1 MASSS
6 SQRKYEVFLSFR
18 GEDTRKG
25 FTSHLAAALDQKQ
38 IQFFIDDEELK
49 KGDEISP
56 ALANAIETSDIS
68 IIIFSKDYASSKWCL
83 SELVKILDCKKMNGQ
98 IVIPVFYHV
107 DPSDVR
113 KQSGSFGEAF
123 VEYEKNFPHK
133 VKKWRDALTE
143 ASSLSGYD
151 ATESRTE
158 AELVKEIA
166 ADISKKLEDMSDS
179 TDLDGFVGLNSRI
192 EEVKSLLCLESRDV
206 RIVGIW
212 GMGGIGK
219 TTIASAVFHQI
230 SRHFQG
236 KCFMANVREES
247 NKMEAIHVRDE
258 VISQVLGD
266 KNLKIGTL
274 VIHQNIRKRLRQ
286 VKMLIV
292 LDEVHDGFTQLESLA
307 GELDKFTTGS
317 RIIITTRD
325 KQVLDKCGVNYVY
338 EVEGLEHN
346 KALEL
351 FYRKAFRQNNCP
363 PGFLGL
369 SLEVV
374 HYARNNP
381 LALEVLGSSLY
392 QKSKQQWEDRLHNLR
407 LISEPNIYKVLK
419 ISYDE
424 LNSKEKEMFLDIACF
439 FKGEDLD
446 LVTRIQDNP
455 ISARHGL
462 NNLVGKS
469 LIKISSWNRA
479 NRLQMHD
486 LLQEMGQTIVC
497 QESVKEPGK
506 RSRLWDHIDVSHVL
520 KKNKGTDNIEG
531 IFLNLSKIND
541 LHLSPQAFA
550 KMSNLRLLKFYM
562 PEHDG
567 VPITSSKVH
576 LDQGL
581 EYLPEELRYL
591 HWHEYPLK
599 TLPFDFEPE
608 NLTELSLPYS
618 KVEQSW
624 GGKRKAFK
632 LKFIDLSHSQYLI
645 RMPDLSEAPNL
656 ERINLL
662 NCTNLVSVPSSIQNF
677 NHLSMLCFE
686 GCKSLRSFPSN
697 LHFVCPVTINCGGCI
712 NLTEFPQISGSVT
725 KLILWETAIKEVPS
739 SVGCLTNLKVLG
751 LSQCL
756 RLKRIS
762 TSILK
767 LKSLQNL
774 YLIQCFDLENFP
786 EILEKMEY
794 LSYNALG
801 RTKIRELP
809 STFEKGE
816 GTESQLPS
824 SVADTNDLEGLSLY
838 LRNYALNG
846 CLSSLEYLDLSGN
859 DFESLPASIK
869 QLSRLRKLHLCYC
882 DKLQSIPELPL
893 SLKWLD
899 ASNCERLQTFP
910 EISSYLEEVDA
921 SVLERLSKHYRRLHD
936 YSRYSPR
943 DSSIEFWF
951 NNCLKLNEKAKN
963 NNNLADTQLRIRH
976 MAIASLRLPYE
987 LEVLE
992 PCKLRGSAIIM
1003 PGSKI
1008 PEWFSNQSSGSEITL
1023 QLPHHCCQNL
1033 IGFAVSFV
1041 LVPHEKMWDGFHI
1054 GGTCDFE
1061 MNTLSGRKRV
1071 RGCLFM
1077 NNFNEFTSYSDHVV
1091 VGFNVCGVHFGFPDD
1106 NHHTTV
1112 SFQFNSFV
1120 YVVKHCG
1127 VCPVYAKP
1135 NDTKPNTFTLNFA
1148 SQISKLDDMA
1158 STS

>member
-1 MASSS
+1 
-6 SQRKYEVFLSFR
+6 
-18 GEDTRKG
+18 
-25 FTSHLAAALDQKQ
+25 
-38 IQFFIDDEELK
+38 
-49 KGDEISP
+49 
-56 ALANAIETSDIS
+56 
-68 IIIFSKDYASSKWCL
+68 
-83 SELVKILDCKKMNGQ
+83 MNGQ

-133 VKKWRDALTE
+133 VQKWRDALTE
-143 ASSLSGYD
+143 ASN
-151 ATESRTE
+151 
-158 AELVKEIA
+158 
-166 ADISKKLEDMSDS
+166 S

-247 NKMEAIHVRDE
+247 NKMGAIHVRDE

-292 LDEVHDGFTQLESLA
+292 LDAVHDGFTQLESLA

-346 KALEL
+346 KAFEL
-351 FYRKAFRQNNCP
+351 FYRKAFRQNNYP
-363 PGFLGL
+363 PDFLGL

-446 LVTRIQDNP
+446 L
-455 ISARHGL
+455 
-462 NNLVGKS
+462 
-469 LIKISSWNRA
+469 
-479 NRLQMHD
+479 
-486 LLQEMGQTIVC
+486 
-497 QESVKEPGK
+497 
-506 RSRLWDHIDVSHVL
+506 
-520 KKNKGTDNIEG
+520 GTDNIEG

-624 GGKRKAFK
+624 GGKR
-632 LKFIDLSHSQYLI
+632 LLSSKFIDLSHSQYLI

-697 LHFVCPVTINCGGCI
+697 LHFVCPVTINCGGCV

-739 SVGCLTNLKVLG
+739 SVGCLTNLKVLS
-751 LSQCL
+751 LSQCP

-794 LSYNALG
+794 LNYNALG

-910 EISSYLEEVDA
+910 EISSYLEE
-921 SVLERLSKHYRRLHD
+921 
-936 YSRYSPR
+936 
-943 DSSIEFWF
+943 
-951 NNCLKLNEKAKN
+951 
-963 NNNLADTQLRIRH
+963 
-976 MAIASLRLPYE
+976 
-987 LEVLE
+987 
-992 PCKLRGSAIIM
+992 
-1003 PGSKI
+1003 
-1008 PEWFSNQSSGSEITL
+1008 
-1023 QLPHHCCQNL
+1023 
-1033 IGFAVSFV
+1033 
-1041 LVPHEKMWDGFHI
+1041 
-1054 GGTCDFE
+1054 
-1061 MNTLSGRKRV
+1061 
-1071 RGCLFM
+1071 
-1077 NNFNEFTSYSDHVV
+1077 
-1091 VGFNVCGVHFGFPDD
+1091 
-1106 NHHTTV
+1106 
-1112 SFQFNSFV
+1112 
-1120 YVVKHCG
+1120 
-1127 VCPVYAKP
+1127 
-1135 NDTKPNTFTLNFA
+1135 
-1148 SQISKLDDMA
+1148 
-1158 STS
+1158 

>member
-1 MASSS
+1 MKDDPINFRQGMESSKS
-6 SQRKYEVFLSFR
+6 YKW
-18 GEDTRKG
+18 
-25 FTSHLAAALDQKQ
+25 
-38 IQFFIDDEELK
+38 IDAMNEEIKSMKDNDVWDFVPLLGDVKPIGCKWIFKIKRDSKELK

-68 IIIFSKDYASSKWCL
+68 IIIFSKDHASSKWCL

-123 VEYEKNFPHK
+123 VEYEKNFPYK
-133 VKKWRDALTE
+133 VQKWRDALTE

-192 EEVKSLLCLESRDV
+192 VEVKSLLCVESRDV

-247 NKMEAIHVRDE
+247 NKMGVIHVRDE

-274 VIHQNIRKRLRQ
+274 VIPQNIRKRLRQ

-292 LDEVHDGFTQLESLA
+292 LDDVHDGFTQLESLA

-338 EVEGLEHN
+338 EVEGLELN

-363 PGFLGL
+363 PDFLGL

-455 ISARHGL
+455 ISVRHGL

-469 LIKISSWNRA
+469 LIKISRWNWA

-520 KKNKGTDNIEG
+520 KKNKGPIIEG

-541 LHLSPQAFA
+541 LRLSPQAFA

-567 VPITSSKVH
+567 VRVPITSSKVH

-618 KVEQSW
+618 KVEQIW
-624 GGKRKAFK
+624 GGKRNARPIRSSKSRENKSFELYK
-632 LKFIDLSHSQYLI
+632 LGQRSLIHPEFQSSQYVVFQGLQK
-645 RMPDLSEAPNL
+645 SE
-656 ERINLL
+656 
-662 NCTNLVSVPSSIQNF
+662 
-677 NHLSMLCFE
+677 
-686 GCKSLRSFPSN
+686 
-697 LHFVCPVTINCGGCI
+697 
-712 NLTEFPQISGSVT
+712 ISGSVT
-725 KLILWETAIKEVPS
+725 ELILWETAIKEVPS
-739 SVGCLTNLKVLG
+739 SVGCLTNLQVLS
-751 LSQCL
+751 LSQCT

-794 LSYNALG
+794 LNYNALG

-859 DFESLPASIK
+859 DFESLPARIK

-963 NNNLADTQLRIRH
+963 NNLADTQLRIRH

-1008 PEWFSNQSSGSEITL
+1008 PEWFVRKLVDG
-1023 QLPHHCCQNL
+1023 HL
-1033 IGFAVSFV
+1033 I
-1041 LVPHEKMWDGFHI
+1041 
-1054 GGTCDFE
+1054 
-1061 MNTLSGRKRV
+1061 
-1071 RGCLFM
+1071 
-1077 NNFNEFTSYSDHVV
+1077 
-1091 VGFNVCGVHFGFPDD
+1091 
-1106 NHHTTV
+1106 
-1112 SFQFNSFV
+1112 
-1120 YVVKHCG
+1120 
-1127 VCPVYAKP
+1127 
-1135 NDTKPNTFTLNFA
+1135 
-1148 SQISKLDDMA
+1148 
-1158 STS
+1158 

>member
-1 MASSS
+1 M
-6 SQRKYEVFLSFR
+6 L
-18 GEDTRKG
+18 
-25 FTSHLAAALDQKQ
+25 L
-38 IQFFIDDEELK
+38 
-49 KGDEISP
+49 P
-56 ALANAIETSDIS
+56 
-68 IIIFSKDYASSKWCL
+68 KWCL

-113 KQSGSFGEAF
+113 KQRGSFEEAF
-123 VEYEKNFPHK
+123 VEYGKNFPHK
-133 VKKWRDALTE
+133 VQKWRDALTE

-166 ADISKKLEDMSDS
+166 ADIFKKLEDMSDS

-230 SRHFQG
+230 SRHFHG
-236 KCFMANVREES
+236 NCFMAKCQRRIKQNGS
-247 NKMEAIHVRDE
+247 NSCSR
-258 VISQVLGD
+258 
-266 KNLKIGTL
+266 
-274 VIHQNIRKRLRQ
+274 R
-286 VKMLIV
+286 
-292 LDEVHDGFTQLESLA
+292 ESLA

-346 KALEL
+346 KAFEL
-351 FYRKAFRQNNCP
+351 FYRKAFRQNNYP
-363 PGFLGL
+363 PDFLGL

-469 LIKISSWNRA
+469 LIKMSSWNPA

-608 NLTELSLPYS
+608 NLTELSLPYG
-618 KVEQSW
+618 KVEQIW
-624 GGKRKAFK
+624 GGKRKALK

-677 NHLSMLCFE
+677 NHL
-686 GCKSLRSFPSN
+686 K
-697 LHFVCPVTINCGGCI
+697 
-712 NLTEFPQISGSVT
+712 FPQISGSVT
-725 KLILWETAIKEVPS
+725 ELILWETAIKEVPS
-739 SVGCLTNLKVLG
+739 SVGCLTNLQVLS
-751 LSQCL
+751 LSQCT

-794 LSYNALG
+794 LNYNALG

-824 SVADTNDLEGLSLY
+824 SVADRNDLEGLSLY

-921 SVLERLSKHYRRLHD
+921 SVLERLSKHYRRLHN
-936 YSRYSPR
+936 YSRYGPR

-963 NNNLADTQLRIRH
+963 NNNLADTQRRIRH

-987 LEVLE
+987 LKVLE

-1033 IGFAVSFV
+1033 IGFALSAVFV
-1041 LVPHEKMWDGFHI
+1041 LRETTWGPWDSCFNI
-1054 GGTCDFE
+1054 GGRCGFE
-1061 MNTLSGRKRV
+1061 MNTLSGRKHV
-1071 RGCLFM
+1071 RHCLFM
-1077 NNFNEFTSYSDHVV
+1077 NNCNEFKSYSDLVV
-1091 VGFNVCGVHFGFPDD
+1091 VGFNV
-1106 NHHTTV
+1106 
-1112 SFQFNSFV
+1112 
-1120 YVVKHCG
+1120 
-1127 VCPVYAKP
+1127 
-1135 NDTKPNTFTLNFA
+1135 
-1148 SQISKLDDMA
+1148 
-1158 STS
+1158 

>member
-1 MASSS
+1 MASTSPSKYDVFLSFKGKDTRDNFTSNLHAGLCRKKVKVFIDEELNRGDEMTPALLSAIEGSKTLVIIFSKNYASSKWCLDELVKILEYPSDVQKQTGSFKDVFVKQGKQCKKMLEKVQNWGAVHLDLDEIFIVPSFKWNLIFISTLDKTGRSSEVFHFASHLYSRILCFGCQKFCFMASSS

-624 GGKRKAFK
+624 GGKR
-632 LKFIDLSHSQYLI
+632 
-645 RMPDLSEAPNL
+645 
-656 ERINLL
+656 
-662 NCTNLVSVPSSIQNF
+662 
-677 NHLSMLCFE
+677 
-686 GCKSLRSFPSN
+686 
-697 LHFVCPVTINCGGCI
+697 VC
-712 NLTEFPQISGSVT
+712 
-725 KLILWETAIKEVPS
+725 
-739 SVGCLTNLKVLG
+739 
-751 LSQCL
+751 
-756 RLKRIS
+756 
-762 TSILK
+762 
-767 LKSLQNL
+767 
-774 YLIQCFDLENFP
+774 
-786 EILEKMEY
+786 
-794 LSYNALG
+794 
-801 RTKIRELP
+801 
-809 STFEKGE
+809 
-816 GTESQLPS
+816 QLPS

-987 LEVLE
+987 LEE